1 MIQGST
7 SPTCMPQHEATQ
19 SEPLDKLYEA
29 LAGVLTAQ
37 EGPSHHRTYLLV
49 RCIPWEP
56 PNSAPLPG
64 YSPLSTQISGRQFP
78 PSSCAVV
85 NSNAVLQGGEC
96 LSQRMAAA

>member
-85 NSNAVLQGGEC
+85 NSNAVLQGEC